1 MTDTLSN
8 DSVTEAGEA
17 DLVLTD
23 EVLQQLNEQHWR
35 RLGLSQ
41 TFDRLVVHEVA
52 IHPAPPADV
61 QARISA
67 RLGGGAAKFLALTFE
82 KLIKDLARRGVLQ
95 LADGSLRLHGVFDE
109 RLRQLIEAEERG
121 DSRVDPTPG
130 VTLADVVQRAE
141 EREKKAKE
149 RPARVRKA
157 PAKPGPETPRTRK
170 GAKAAPAA
178 APEPVAA
185 PAPVVEAPREA
196 TPISQLFTS
205 RTINKLLDSLDTGPL
220 LKDQVRDRLALRPTD
235 FGRFLEVTGALELTR
250 ISRDDMIELHWRG
263 RELVKTA
270 AAERRIVLI
279 DVVRQLRE
287 RAESD

>member
-8 DSVTEAGEA
+8 DPETEAGEP

-23 EVLQQLNEQHWR
+23 ETLQQLNEQHWR

-52 IHPAPPADV
+52 IRPAPPADV
-61 QARISA
+61 QDRISA
-67 RLGGGAAKFLALTFE
+67 GLGGGAAKFLALTFD
-82 KLIKDLARRGVLQ
+82 KLVKDLCRRGVLQ
-95 LADGSLRLHGVFDE
+95 VADGGLRLHAVFDD

-130 VTLADVVQRAE
+130 VTLADVVRQVE

-149 RPARVRKA
+149 RPARVRK
-157 PAKPGPETPRTRK
+157 PAAKAGSETPRTRK
-170 GAKAAPAA
+170 GAKTPAA
-178 APEPVAA
+178 EAA
-185 PAPVVEAPREA
+185 PAPAPAAVVEAPREA
-196 TPISQLFTS
+196 TPASQLFTS
-205 RTINKLLDSLDTGPL
+205 RTINRLLDSLDTGPL
-220 LKDQVRDRLALRPTD
+220 LKDQVRERLALRPAD

-250 ISRDDMIELHWRG
+250 ISRDEMIELHWRG